1 MPEILRKLP
10 EHLLLIH
17 ALRERERKRERE
29 REERERVLIWLFE
42 YFFLD
47 IWDDWKEN
55 SDLRWRKRETERH
68 RYTSERENY
77 INFIIHALFE

>member
-29 REERERVLIWLFE
+29 REERRGFLIWLFE
-42 YFFLD
+42 YFFL
-47 IWDDWKEN
+47 IYGTIG
-55 SDLRWRKRETERH
+55 KRILILDGEKGRQ
-68 RYTSERENY
+68 RE
-77 INFIIHALFE
+77 L